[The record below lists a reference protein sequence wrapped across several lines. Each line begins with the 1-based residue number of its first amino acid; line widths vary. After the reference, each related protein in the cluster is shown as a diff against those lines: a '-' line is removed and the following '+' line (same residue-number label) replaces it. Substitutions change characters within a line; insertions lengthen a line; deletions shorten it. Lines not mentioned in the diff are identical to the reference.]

1 MDKERAIAALGALA
15 QDTRLDIFLLL
26 VEYRPGGLAAGE
38 ISKHLNLSATTLS
51 FHLNQMKQTGL
62 LTCQRKGRFLVYTAN
77 LFAIDELTD
86 FLQKNC
92 CKVTMGHS
100 THGRKNI
107 AS

>member
-1 MDKERAIAALGALA
+1 MDKERAIASLGALA

-38 ISKHLNLSATTLS
+38 ISKHLKLSATTLS
-51 FHLNQMKQTGL
+51 FHLNQMKQAGL
-62 LTCQRKGRFLVYTAN
+62 LTCQRKGRFQVYTAN
-77 LFAIDELTD
+77 LYAIDELTD

-92 CKVTMGHS
+92 CKVTLAKS
-100 THGRKNI
+100 TRGKNSV